1 MASLSQRELGEFIE
15 LFCREGYVLN
25 FTTAEFDAFTMQSV
39 GVAVCARYKVS
50 KARSFISY
58 LESASNSEKTK
69 LILDL
74 FKYYEDEFKS
84 EFIEGFEEDSS
95 LCKYEFKS
103 HYQKQ
108 YLKCKQIV
116 QKAFLTQIPLA
127 PIAEKLKQKF
137 SSEYLTQQITLMMEM
152 QENNPTEAIGKA
164 KELIE
169 SCCKTILD
177 DMGVQW
183 NKNWSVTKLAGEA
196 MGRLEI
202 MPASIS
208 DKDDSAASI
217 KALLGNLLQISTR
230 VAELRNPY
238 GSGHGKSA
246 SYKGL
251 ESRHA
256 KLAVGSSITFVTFL
270 WDTHEMRKQ
279 V

>member
-1 MASLSQRELGEFIE
+1 M
-15 LFCREGYVLN
+15 
-25 FTTAEFDAFTMQSV
+25 
-39 GVAVCARYKVS
+39 
-50 KARSFISY
+50 
-58 LESASNSEKTK
+58 
-69 LILDL
+69 
-74 FKYYEDEFKS
+74 
-84 EFIEGFEEDSS
+84 
-95 LCKYEFKS
+95 
-103 HYQKQ
+103 
-108 YLKCKQIV
+108 
-116 QKAFLTQIPLA
+116 
-127 PIAEKLKQKF
+127 QKF
-137 SSEYLTQQITLMMEM
+137 SSEYLTQQITLMIEM

-208 DKDDSAASI
+208 DKDASAASI

-230 VAELRNPY
+230 IAELRNPY

-270 WDTHEMRKQ
+270 WDTHEMGKQ